1 MAPSPPETQGL
12 RLSYLLW
19 SWIEEAGPEPGAPW
33 GPSASCPTSL
43 RLGLQS
49 SAQPAPLWACDCSQV
64 GSWAAAGGHAAG
76 AQRLSPPCSRHPPQ
90 GWPRPR
96 GRGPLWPPLEP
107 WTRMWCRAESVRQAR
122 SPCDP
127 ASGDTQGTHK
137 AWATLQAA
145 GPEGRARPTGHEPRS
160 PAGAAGLAGLGGA
173 AAVVSSGSPHGSWKE
188 QENLCALRRWGGG
201 APRHLSLMAPRR
213 GGTHP
218 GAKQVAARLL
228 DAADKV
234 PSFCL
239 EQKFAPEESEFR
251 SPMGGGLG
259 LQRGPPSWLPSSSAR
274 KALGRVL
281 PRPHPR
287 PAGPAPPAPVHS
299 ALAERAV
306 WEAASAEHQRRNGK
320 RAVSRGPQGPHLG
333 NHFACSV
340 QGSSPCSQLCR
351 PP

>member
-1 MAPSPPETQGL
+1 M
-12 RLSYLLW
+12 
-19 SWIEEAGPEPGAPW
+19 
-33 GPSASCPTSL
+33 
-43 RLGLQS
+43 
-49 SAQPAPLWACDCSQV
+49 
-64 GSWAAAGGHAAG
+64 
-76 AQRLSPPCSRHPPQ
+76 
-90 GWPRPR
+90 
-96 GRGPLWPPLEP
+96 
-107 WTRMWCRAESVRQAR
+107 
-122 SPCDP
+122 
-127 ASGDTQGTHK
+127 
-137 AWATLQAA
+137 
-145 GPEGRARPTGHEPRS
+145 
-160 PAGAAGLAGLGGA
+160 
-173 AAVVSSGSPHGSWKE
+173 
-188 QENLCALRRWGGG
+188 
-201 APRHLSLMAPRR
+201 
-213 GGTHP
+213 
-218 GAKQVAARLL
+218 AARLL
-228 DAADKV
+228 DTADKV

-287 PAGPAPPAPVHS
+287 PAGPAPPAPVYS